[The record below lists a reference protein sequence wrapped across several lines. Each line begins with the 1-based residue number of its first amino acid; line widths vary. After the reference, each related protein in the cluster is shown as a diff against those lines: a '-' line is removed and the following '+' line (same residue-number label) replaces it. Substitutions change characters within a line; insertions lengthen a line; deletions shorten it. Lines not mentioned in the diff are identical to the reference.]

1 MQEEEEIGCRRV
13 LKFRV
18 TEIKTGNTTTT
29 TPPDGWIFKD
39 FSRLS
44 SIPANNT
51 EDTFL

>member
-13 LKFRV
+13 LKLRV
-18 TEIKTGNTTTT
+18 TEIKNRYHHHHH
-29 TPPDGWIFKD
+29 GWILKE

-44 SIPANNT
+44 SIPANNI